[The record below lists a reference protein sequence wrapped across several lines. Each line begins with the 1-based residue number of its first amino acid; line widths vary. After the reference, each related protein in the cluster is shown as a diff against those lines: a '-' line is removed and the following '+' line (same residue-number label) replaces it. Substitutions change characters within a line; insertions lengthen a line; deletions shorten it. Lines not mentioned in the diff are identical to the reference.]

1 MPSANKDR
9 IRVTLH
15 VDREIYGLLKKWS
28 LIDEKPISRIF
39 DDVFAPL
46 VERFK
51 YSSLEEWEVAE
62 YVARQEEEETMDEAL
77 IEEME
82 REAQLDSMPESEQ
95 RKLAMA
101 QLKKLKKKDEEY
113 RARWR
118 KVVAGDKP

>member
-15 VDREIYGLLKKWS
+15 VDKEIYALLKKWS
-28 LIDEKPISRIF
+28 FVDEKPISRIF
-39 DDVFAPL
+39 DEVFAPL

-51 YSSLEEWEVAE
+51 YPSPEDWDIAQQI
-62 YVARQEEEETMDEAL
+62 AHKEEEEARNEAL

-82 REAQLDSMPESEQ
+82 RMAELDAMPEGEQ

-101 QLKKLKKKDEEY
+101 ELKKMKKKDEDY
-113 RARWR
+113 RERWR
-118 KVVAGDKP
+118 QAVAGEKP